1 MNLPNNYFE
10 DYPIEFKQINPE
22 DFPNLHTTEK
32 IIISPDKHGYIKDS
46 LISHINLHDKN
57 TVVINAGVGQGK
69 TTAIIDIVKQY
80 YDSTDYIVFLASPFV
95 SLVEQ
100 YHKDILQ
107 KEIPERDVFRYEVL
121 GNEEPVDFWHKR
133 IHIVTANCLLGNPG
147 EEAFINSSVKR
158 YYINRLVKYCEKHGK
173 KVIFIYDEI
182 HDAIHNF
189 KEKYIFNLWKW
200 RNVILKNYIIS
211 ATYNEASKVVIEYLA
226 ELTDDKIQIIES
238 ERIRFSEKQSELFL
252 HYNNEQYYTYDDK
265 TITGLVKELIYLGK
279 DIDILSY
286 SKTLADNIIKNKDSG
301 IGKELYSKYDKIN
314 NCTSELVLN
323 QRNARATPQNR
334 YNPSMCNVGT
344 NFKTGV
350 SIKKENHAYVII
362 LPPRGAKMPFKNNYG
377 IFSGGINSII
387 QALARQRVKGEIHLI
402 LPKPKDFD
410 FESLQFEETEKTE
423 AFKEFYTSVMDIQE
437 VEYKS
442 NYLSLSSQDDLLNTF
457 YEKEIKENIKQ
468 EIDFV
473 KTLDRSNKARLDFP
487 EYRLFKLDEGEAVLA
502 KKYDFYGNDLSSY
515 ITYCAITNQFINCKL
530 VSNNRMSTLI
540 FKYGEIQKGLKE
552 YCNNNY
558 FKDDRRM
565 HIYYFYN
572 DAQFYNIFRYDLFNN
587 FQLIFQTSSGQK
599 LPLKKN
605 GTASNNKYFELQL
618 LSFVQHFGYP
628 NNPVNKYKYFKDG
641 ELHDGLYD
649 RNQYFL
655 EGLAHA
661 ERINIDDI
669 LDNPLAT
676 RRLKAFKFLSFL
688 RQQIISSQQT
698 ITTAQRGTFQF
709 ILNKPN
715 GDFIPQDSLEEF
727 REMLKHFLEED
738 EILTKYDFKARF
750 VKKEE
755 DKQIESLYSTLVEV
769 FYKTENYKES
779 TGARRNGKKILI
791 VRPIPNHTEIVNY
804 VSLPDYDYEA
814 LPEGFFEVN
823 ALSEEEVKNITE
835 QIRRN

>member
-1 MNLPNNYFE
+1 MELPNIHFE
-10 DYPIEFKQINPE
+10 DFPIDFKQINPE
-22 DFPNLHTTEK
+22 DFPNFHTTEK
-32 IIISPDKHGYIKDS
+32 IIISPDSNGYIKTP
-46 LISHINLHDKN
+46 LTSHIKLHDKN

-69 TTAIIDIVKQY
+69 TTAIIDVVKQY
-80 YDSTDYIVFLASPFV
+80 YTNTDYVVFLASPFV

-100 YHKDILQ
+100 YYKDILE

-121 GNEEPVDFWHKR
+121 GNEEPADFWHKR
-133 IHIVTANCLLGNPG
+133 VHIVTANCLLGNPG
-147 EEAFINSSVKR
+147 EDAFINSSIKR

-238 ERIRFSEKQSELFL
+238 ERIRFPEKQSELFL
-252 HYNNEQYYTYDDK
+252 HYNNEQFYTYDDK
-265 TITGLVKELIYLGK
+265 TITELVKELIYLGK
-279 DIDILSY
+279 NIDILSY

-323 QRNARATPQNR
+323 QRNDRAIPQNR
-334 YNPSMCNVGT
+334 YNSSLCNVGT

-362 LPPRGAKMPFKNNYG
+362 LPPRGAKMLFKNNYG

-410 FESLQFEETEKTE
+410 FESLHFEEVEKTE
-423 AFKEFYTSVMDIQE
+423 EFKEFYTSVMDIQE
-437 VEYKS
+437 VEYKVK
-442 NYLSLSSQDDLLNTF
+442 YLTLSSQNELLSTF

-473 KTLDRSNKARLDFP
+473 KTLDRSSKARLDFP

-502 KKYDFYGNDLSSY
+502 KKYDFFGNDLSSY

-530 VSNNRMSTLI
+530 VSGNRMPTII

-552 YCNNNY
+552 YCNNYY

-572 DAQFYNIFRYDLFNN
+572 DAQFYNIFRDDLFNN

-605 GTASNNKYFELQL
+605 GTASHNKYFELQL

-649 RNQYFL
+649 RSQYFL

-661 ERINIDDI
+661 ERINIDDVQ
-669 LDNPLAT
+669 DNPLAT

-698 ITTAQRGTFQF
+698 ITTAQQGTFQF
-709 ILNKPN
+709 VLNKPDA
-715 GDFIPQDSLEEF
+715 DFIPQDRIEEF

-738 EILTKYDFKARF
+738 EMLSKYDFKDRF

-755 DKQIESLYSTLVEV
+755 SKQIESLYSIIIAD
-769 FYKTENYKES
+769 FHKTENYKES

-791 VRPIPNHTEIVNY
+791 VRPIPNHTEVVNY
-804 VSLPDYDYEA
+804 ISLPDYDYET
-814 LPEGFFEVN
+814 LPETFFEVN
-823 ALSEEEVKNITE
+823 ALSEEEIRNITE
-835 QIRRN
+835 QVRRN